1 MKNCRGCSGNV
12 NQTNNNPYLKTNISE
27 EIVEKTLK
35 HPCYSPDAHNYARI
49 HLPIAPL
56 CNIQCKFCNRKYD
69 CQNESRPGVTSN
81 LLTPLQALKT
91 FEYYYNNVENLSVM
105 GIAGPGDALA
115 NVDRTF
121 KTIDLIKEKYPEITV
136 CLSTNGL
143 MLPKYA
149 IALRDIGV
157 THLTVTINAVDAHIG
172 QQIYA
177 HIDYERERI
186 KGLKGAQILLDNQL
200 KGLEMIK
207 DMDMMC
213 KVNIVAVKGIN
224 LDHIKQI
231 VQKVKNLGVT
241 YTNIMPLIPVSGTIF
256 ENHEVLTN
264 AELNELRNECSE
276 ILPQMRHC
284 RQCRADAVGK
294 LSDTQTKI
302 AI

>member
-1 MKNCRGCSGNV
+1 MKNCRGCSGDLK
-12 NQTNNNPYLKTNISE
+12 QTNNNPYLKTNISE

-56 CNIQCKFCNRKYD
+56 CNIQCKFCNRKFD

-81 LLTPLQALKT
+81 LLTPAQALRI

-115 NVDRTF
+115 NVDKTF
-121 KTIDLIKEKYPEITV
+121 KTIELIKEKYPEITV

-143 MLPKYA
+143 MLSKYA
-149 IALRDIGV
+149 MALRDIGV
-157 THLTVTINAVDAHIG
+157 SHLTVTVNAVDAYIG
-172 QQIYA
+172 EQIYA
-177 HIDYERERI
+177 HIDYEGERI
-186 KGLKGAQILLDNQL
+186 TGLKGAQILLDNQL
-200 KGLEMIK
+200 KGLGMIK
-207 DMDMMC
+207 DMNMMC
-213 KVNIVAVKGIN
+213 KVNIVAIKDVN
-224 LDHIKQI
+224 LAHIKQI
-231 VQKVKNLGVT
+231 VEKVKSLGVT
-241 YTNIMPLIPVSGTIF
+241 YTNIMPLIPVEGTAF
-256 ENHEVLTN
+256 EKHEVLKN
-264 AELNELRNECSE
+264 VELNELRDECSE

>member
-1 MKNCRGCSGNV
+1 
-12 NQTNNNPYLKTNISE
+12 
-27 EIVEKTLK
+27 
-35 HPCYSPDAHNYARI
+35 
-49 HLPIAPL
+49 
-56 CNIQCKFCNRKYD
+56 
-69 CQNESRPGVTSN
+69 
-81 LLTPLQALKT
+81 
-91 FEYYYNNVENLSVM
+91 
-105 GIAGPGDALA
+105 
-115 NVDRTF
+115 
-121 KTIDLIKEKYPEITV
+121 
-136 CLSTNGL
+136 
-143 MLPKYA
+143 
-149 IALRDIGV
+149 
-157 THLTVTINAVDAHIG
+157 
-172 QQIYA
+172 
-177 HIDYERERI
+177 
-186 KGLKGAQILLDNQL
+186 
-200 KGLEMIK
+200 
-207 DMDMMC
+207 MMC

>member
-1 MKNCRGCSGNV
+1 MKNCRGCSGEMQ
-12 NQTNNNPYLKTNISE
+12 QTSNPYLKLNISK

-35 HPCYSPDAHNYARI
+35 HPCYNPNAHDYARI

-56 CNIQCKFCNRKYD
+56 CNIQCKFCNRKFD

-81 LLTPLQALKT
+81 LLKPAEALNV

-115 NVDRTF
+115 NVDSTF
-121 KTIDLIKEKYPEITV
+121 KTIELIKAKYPEITV

-149 IALRDIGV
+149 ANLRDLGV
-157 THLTVTINAVDAHIG
+157 SHLTVTINAVDPHIG
-172 QQIYA
+172 EQIYA
-177 HIDYERERI
+177 HVDYEGERI
-186 KGLKGAQILLDNQL
+186 KGYKGAQILLNNQL
-200 KGLEMIK
+200 QGLEMIK

-213 KVNIVAVKGIN
+213 KVNIVAIKDVN
-224 LDHIKQI
+224 LTHIKEI
-231 VQKVKNLGVT
+231 VEKVKSLGVT
-241 YTNIMPLIPVSGTIF
+241 YTNIMSLIPVKDTVF
-256 ENHEVLTN
+256 ENHEVLTSTQL
-264 AELNELRNECSE
+264 ADLRNDCGK

-284 RQCRADAVGK
+284 RQCRADAVGR
-294 LSDTQTKI
+294 LSDNQSKI